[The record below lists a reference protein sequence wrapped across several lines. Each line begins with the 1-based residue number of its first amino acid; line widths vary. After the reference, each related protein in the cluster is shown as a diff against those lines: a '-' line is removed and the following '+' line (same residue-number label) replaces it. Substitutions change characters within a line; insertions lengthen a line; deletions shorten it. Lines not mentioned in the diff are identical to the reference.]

1 MRERYV
7 ISIETIGAALFFGGL
22 LYELGWMAT
31 SAVAVGIGLI
41 IGAQFMSKR

>member
-1 MRERYV
+1 MSELYV
-7 ISIETIGAALFFGGL
+7 IGIETIGAALFFGGL
-22 LYELGWMAT
+22 LYELARMAT

>member
-1 MRERYV
+1 MKERYV

-31 SAVAVGIGLI
+31 SVIAVGIGLI
-41 IGAQFMSKR
+41 MGAQFMSKR

>member
-1 MRERYV
+1 MKERYV

-31 SAVAVGIGLI
+31 SVIAVGIGLI